1 MKTTLMLIFSV
12 GAMALWGSVIA
23 YAGAPPGPPQEVP
36 EPATFALLG
45 AGLAGLVVYKLIRK
59 HKE

>member
-12 GAMALWGSVIA
+12 GSAALLIFAIA
-23 YAGAPPGPPQEVP
+23 YAGAMLPPQPVP

-45 AGLAGLVVYKLIRK
+45 AGLAGLLAYKLIRK